1 VLSRFSLASELIW
14 WLTLWRTPGVGSTA
28 FQILFEHYQDS
39 PQTIFSESKERLVQ
53 LGIHPKSIA
62 AITQLNNQTHPAAE
76 SDLAWLAQDNHHLL
90 HIESDLYPP
99 LLKET
104 VNAPALL
111 FVQGE
116 PSALLTPQMAIVGSR
131 HASTLGKDT
140 AFEFAKQL
148 SSTGLT
154 ITSGLALGIDTHSHE
169 GALAN
174 QGKTVAVLG
183 TGVDVLYP
191 AQNKKLAA
199 RIMEEGGA
207 LVSEAPLG
215 TQALPDLF
223 PRRNRIISGL
233 SLGVLVVEAAVRSG
247 SLITARLASEQG
259 REVFA
264 IPGSIHNAMHKG
276 CHKLIRD
283 GATLVETADDIVESL
298 SSLAQFQLEALQRAK
313 EKIIINDSEKIKLD
327 NKTKAI
333 LKNIGFEPTPI
344 DVIVERCNLS
354 AAETSGL
361 LLSLE
366 LEGLVAAEAGGY
378 MKTTKDKHIV

>member
-1 VLSRFSLASELIW
+1 MLSHFFTESHLKW
-14 WLTLWRTPGVGSTA
+14 WLTLWRTPGVGSA
-28 FQILFEHYQDS
+28 VFEILFEHYRDS
-39 PQTIFSESKERLVQ
+39 PHAIFSENKEHLLE
-53 LGIHPKSIA
+53 LGVHPKSIS
-62 AITQLNNQTHPAAE
+62 AIAQLGNQPHKAAE
-76 SDLAWLAQDNHHLL
+76 YDVEWLAQDNHHLL
-90 HIESDLYPP
+90 HIASDLYPP

-111 FVQGE
+111 FVQGD
-116 PSALLTPQMAIVGSR
+116 PSALLTPQVAIVGSR

-140 AFEFAKQL
+140 AFQFAKQL
-148 SSTGLT
+148 SKTGLT

-169 GALAN
+169 GALAS

-183 TGVDVLYP
+183 TGADVIYP
-191 AQNKKLAA
+191 AQNKKLAQ
-199 RIMEEGGA
+199 RIIEEGGA
-207 LVSEAPLG
+207 IISETPLG
-215 TQALPDLF
+215 TPAQPALF
-223 PRRNRIISGL
+223 PQRNRIISGL

-298 SSLAQFQLEALQRAK
+298 NSLAQFQLEALQNVK
-313 EKIIINDSEKIKLD
+313 EKISTNDSEKIKLD

-344 DVIVERCNLS
+344 DIIVERCNLS
-354 AAETSGL
+354 AAETSSL
-361 LLSLE
+361 LMSLE
-366 LEGLVAAEAGGY
+366 LEGLIAAEAGGY
-378 MKTTKDKHIV
+378 TKTTKSKHVV